1 MEGQRDIEKENLG
14 GNVSRRK
21 QGARSVGGGGN
32 IIRPISE
39 RSESLDLIACA
50 ASKMLEVEGDLV
62 SQPTGSA
69 AHHDDVAA
77 DAGPAG
83 FLHDQSRFW
92 FCDFNMILHCSHG
105 LQGSFFEVV
114 AQSTNPAFGCI
125 SVGEAAQG
133 PLHIV

>member
-21 QGARSVGGGGN
+21 QGARSVGGSGN

-39 RSESLDLIACA
+39 MSESLDLIACA
-50 ASKMLEVEGDLV
+50 ASKTLEVEGDLV

-77 DAGPAG
+77 GAGPA
-83 FLHDQSRFW
+83 R
-92 FCDFNMILHCSHG
+92 
-105 LQGSFFEVV
+105 
-114 AQSTNPAFGCI
+114 AQS
-125 SVGEAAQG
+125 GEATAG
-133 PLHIV
+133 LAYRARLAVRY